1 MRNSRQSGRRRK
13 TSSSVPRLRSRQK
26 RRTDTALPR
35 ALPSR
40 PQRDSRAEREMR
52 TTAVATDQILERKL
66 EETLDEMAQQFRR
79 TRAQDIGELKGHIAS
94 RLELIPKARVTP
106 LSLEEKEEAVDLDRR
121 WQKYQGTKGSHR

>member
-1 MRNSRQSGRRRK
+1 MRNSKQNCRRRR
-13 TSSSVPRLRSRQK
+13 TSSFVPRLRSR
-26 RRTDTALPR
+26 RRRKPKAALQR

-40 PQRDSRAEREMR
+40 PQRDSRAEREM
-52 TTAVATDQILERKL
+52 TAIAVATDRILEGKL

-79 TRAQDIGELKGHIAS
+79 TRAQDSGELKGHIAS

-106 LSLEEKEEAVDLDRR
+106 LSLEKKEEAVDLDRR